1 MLLVGGIALRIL
13 VFIFLAPLNN
23 DVGHL
28 DVIKYIVAHHAL
40 PSVTAGQ
47 MCFQPPLHYLL
58 AAPFRDITGNAKGVQ
73 ILSLVLSIFT
83 LLVFYRAL
91 PGEYS
96 TLLKERRRRP
106 TQGWARS

>member
-1 MLLVGGIALRIL
+1 MLLARGIALRIL

-47 MCFQPPLHYLL
+47 MCFQPPLYYLL

-83 LLVFYRAL
+83 LLAFYRL
-91 PGEYS
+91 LYREN
-96 TLLKERRRRP
+96 TLLY
-106 TQGWARS
+106 